1 MQPIKIL
8 GNLRNPLRTILKQE
22 AKKIDPL
29 DFEEVIILCKQLDIP
44 FLIEEYLRDYKM
56 TERRFYLGKSN
67 YPYSLLKWIAK
78 MNLLAYRNYTFS
90 DSIELNHRWM
100 DKNSGQN

>member
-8 GNLRNPLRTILKQE
+8 GNLRSPLRAVSKQE

-29 DFEEVIILCKQLDIP
+29 DFEKVITLCKQLDIP

-56 TERRFYLGKSN
+56 TEQQFYLGKSN

-78 MNLLAYRNYTFS
+78 MNLLGYRNYTFL
-90 DSIELNHRWM
+90 DSTELNHR
-100 DKNSGQN
+100 